1 MGIFNSI
8 TEMLSGVLTN
18 IKSIL
23 DLDTIEKYKKIRK
36 DRNLD
41 EIKLK
46 NGKDLIISFKDKFRD
61 FSKIYNL
68 MKNHIV
74 NNKWLHF
81 SESEITFIFSEK
93 LLKTYN
99 ENSSS
104 IEEVNNYIEKKSKN
118 EISFKIPS
126 YQELETLKNLNFFGG
141 GYYWYKKDD
150 DTYSTIYISGRNS
163 YLGFGV

>member
-1 MGIFNSI
+1 
-8 TEMLSGVLTN
+8 MLSGVLTN

-46 NGKDLIISFKDKFRD
+46 NGKDLIISLKDEFKDFQE
-61 FSKIYNL
+61 IYNL
-68 MKNHIV
+68 MKNHIG

-81 SESEITFIFSEK
+81 KENEISFIFSEK

-99 ENSSS
+99 KESNFTEEIKKYISWNSKK
-104 IEEVNNYIEKKSKN
+104 NN
-118 EISFKIPS
+118 ISFKIPS
-126 YQELETLKNLNFFGG
+126 YQELEKLKNLNLEVL
-141 GYYWYKKDD
+141 K
-150 DTYSTIYISGRNS
+150 
-163 YLGFGV
+163 